1 MRRHILISILI
12 GAVAGMIAGLTGIG
26 GGMLLVPLLVGVLLL
41 EQHQAHGTSLAVIFP
56 IGVAG
61 LIAYVIQGNIQGNI
75 DSNINVWWLVPVLAT
90 GSLVGVVLGAKLMMR
105 MHARHLRWLFSTLI
119 VALGILMVIGIGL

>member
-1 MRRHILISILI
+1 MRRNIIISVVI

-26 GGMLLVPLLVGVLLL
+26 GGMLLVPLLAGVLLL

-61 LIAYVIQGNIQGNI
+61 LIAYAIQGNI
-75 DSNINVWWLVPVLAT
+75 DWVFVLVLAT

-105 MHARHLRWLFSTLI
+105 MRARHLRWLFSAL
-119 VALGILMVIGIGL
+119 VVVLGILMVIGVQV

>member
-1 MRRHILISILI
+1 LRRHILISILI
-12 GAVAGMIAGLTGIG
+12 GAVAGMVAGLTGIG
-26 GGMLLVPLLVGVLLL
+26 GGMLLVPLLVGVLIL

-61 LIAYVIQGNIQGNI
+61 LIAYVIQGNIQGDI
-75 DSNINVWWLVPVLAT
+75 DGNINVWWLVPVLAT
-90 GSLVGVVLGAKLMMR
+90 GSLVGVVLGARLMMR

-119 VALGILMVIGIGL
+119 VVLGILMVIGVEL

>member
-1 MRRHILISILI
+1 MRRHILIFILI

-26 GGMLLVPLLVGVLLL
+26 GGMLLVPLLAGVLLL

-61 LIAYVIQGNIQGNI
+61 LIAYAIHGNINW
-75 DSNINVWWLVPVLAT
+75 VFVLVLAT

-105 MHARHLRWLFSTLI
+105 MRARHLRWLFSSL
-119 VALGILMVIGIGL
+119 VVVLGILMVIGVQV

>member
-1 MRRHILISILI
+1 MRRNIIISVVI

-26 GGMLLVPLLVGVLLL
+26 GGMLLVPLLAGVLLL

-61 LIAYVIQGNIQGNI
+61 LIAYAIQGNI
-75 DSNINVWWLVPVLAT
+75 DWVFVLVLAT
-90 GSLVGVVLGAKLMMR
+90 GSLVGVVWGAKLMMR
-105 MHARHLRWLFSTLI
+105 MRARHLRWLFSAL
-119 VALGILMVIGIGL
+119 VVVLGILMVIGVQV

>member
-1 MRRHILISILI
+1 LRRHILISILI

-26 GGMLLVPLLVGVLLL
+26 GGMLLVPLLVGVLIL

-61 LIAYVIQGNIQGNI
+61 LIAYVIHGNIQGNI
-75 DSNINVWWLVPVLAT
+75 DGNINVWWLVPVLAT
-90 GSLVGVVLGAKLMMR
+90 GSLEGVVLGARLMMR
-105 MHARHLRWLFSTLI
+105 MHARHLRWLFSALI
-119 VALGILMVIGIGL
+119 VVLGILMVIGVEL

>member
-1 MRRHILISILI
+1 LRRHILISILI
-12 GAVAGMIAGLTGIG
+12 GAVAGMVAGLTGIG
-26 GGMLLVPLLVGVLLL
+26 GGMLLVPLLVGVLIL

-61 LIAYVIQGNIQGNI
+61 LIAYVIQGNIQGDI

-90 GSLVGVVLGAKLMMR
+90 GSLVGVVLGARLMMR

-119 VALGILMVIGIGL
+119 VVLGILMVIGVEL

>member
-26 GGMLLVPLLVGVLLL
+26 GGMLLVPLLAGVLLL

-61 LIAYVIQGNIQGNI
+61 LIAYVIQGNINW
-75 DSNINVWWLVPVLAT
+75 VFVLVLAT

-105 MHARHLRWLFSTLI
+105 MRAQHLRWIFSALI
-119 VALGILMVIGIGL
+119 VALGILMLIGV

>member
-1 MRRHILISILI
+1 LRRNIIISVVI

-26 GGMLLVPLLVGVLLL
+26 GGMLLVPLLAGVLLL

-61 LIAYVIQGNIQGNI
+61 LIAYAIQGNI
-75 DSNINVWWLVPVLAT
+75 DWVFVVVLAT

-105 MHARHLRWLFSTLI
+105 MRARHLRWLFSTLI
-119 VALGILMVIGIGL
+119 VVLGILMVIGV

>member
-1 MRRHILISILI
+1 MRRNIIISVVI
-12 GAVAGMIAGLTGIG
+12 GAAAGMIAGLTGIG
-26 GGMLLVPLLVGVLLL
+26 GGMLLVPLLAGVLLL

-61 LIAYVIQGNIQGNI
+61 LIAYAIQGNI
-75 DSNINVWWLVPVLAT
+75 DWVFVLVLAT

-105 MHARHLRWLFSTLI
+105 MRARHLRWIFSVL
-119 VALGILMVIGIGL
+119 VVVLGILMVIGV

>member
-1 MRRHILISILI
+1 MRRNIIISVVI

-26 GGMLLVPLLVGVLLL
+26 GGMLLVPLLAGVLLL

-61 LIAYVIQGNIQGNI
+61 LIAYAIHGNINW
-75 DSNINVWWLVPVLAT
+75 VFVLVLAT

-105 MHARHLRWLFSTLI
+105 MRAKHLRWLFSSL
-119 VALGILMVIGIGL
+119 VVVLGILMVIGVQV

>member
-1 MRRHILISILI
+1 LRRNIIISVVI

-26 GGMLLVPLLVGVLLL
+26 GGMLLVPLLAGVLLL

-61 LIAYVIQGNIQGNI
+61 LIAYAIHGNINW
-75 DSNINVWWLVPVLAT
+75 VFVLVLAT

-105 MHARHLRWLFSTLI
+105 MRARHLRWLFSAL
-119 VALGILMVIGIGL
+119 VVVLGILMVIGVQV

>member
-1 MRRHILISILI
+1 MRRNIIISVVI

-26 GGMLLVPLLVGVLLL
+26 GGMLLVPLLAGVLLL

-61 LIAYVIQGNIQGNI
+61 LIAYAIQGNI
-75 DSNINVWWLVPVLAT
+75 DWVFVLVLAT

-105 MHARHLRWLFSTLI
+105 MRARQLRWLFSAL
-119 VALGILMVIGIGL
+119 VVVLGILMVIGVQV

>member
-1 MRRHILISILI
+1 MRRNIIISVVV
-12 GAVAGMIAGLTGIG
+12 GAAAGMIAGLTGIG
-26 GGMLLVPLLVGVLLL
+26 GGMLLVPLLAGVLLL

-61 LIAYVIQGNIQGNI
+61 LIAYAIQGNI
-75 DSNINVWWLVPVLAT
+75 DWVFVLVLAT

-105 MHARHLRWLFSTLI
+105 MRARHLRWLFSALI
-119 VALGILMVIGIGL
+119 VVLGILMVIGVKL